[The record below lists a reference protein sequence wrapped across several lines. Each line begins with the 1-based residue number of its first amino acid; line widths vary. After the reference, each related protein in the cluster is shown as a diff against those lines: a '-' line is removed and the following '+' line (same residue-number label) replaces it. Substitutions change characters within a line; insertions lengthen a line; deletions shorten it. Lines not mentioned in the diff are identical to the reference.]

1 MGGLYFERDG
11 GALVIMQKKVCE
23 RFARMILLEDGL
35 KKY

>member
-23 RFARMILLEDGL
+23 NDITRLGL
-35 KKY
+35 RSIVAD